1 MDSFEEGKLVQD
13 MGKSSKNK
21 QNGEMKIYKGLDH
34 FEAPEVFEPLAA
46 DEFPDRESLK
56 AVPRRDVLK
65 LMGGAAVLAGLVGC
79 RYQPAR
85 KIVPFVQQPEGAIAG
100 VRKQFASAMVKD
112 GYSISLLI
120 DQVDGRPIRIDGN
133 PLHGSTLG
141 STDSKTSAEI
151 LNLYDPDRLKNPEYR
166 GQPTSWTDSF
176 IKLEEALNASE
187 KGAGIAIL
195 SETMNSPTLWR
206 MALEFKAKYPSS
218 KWYQYEPVNQD
229 AVRAA
234 SRLAF
239 GENRVPIYDFSNAD
253 VLVSIDADVLHEGP
267 FSIRYSRDIA
277 GRRNPTGE
285 MSRIYAFESQP
296 TTLGLTSDHRMRVKP
311 SETLALVQ
319 AIASSLGMPGATS
332 ATLPSSVEKKVLD
345 AVVADLRSAGP
356 RGVLVAGCHLPS
368 QVQAAVMALNEFLGG
383 GVSQTVSYTFDPLP
397 DAVDQ
402 GQSLVDLVASMNS
415 NQVSTL
421 IIFGGNPVY
430 SSPVD
435 LKFADALAKVNLKAH
450 LTSHPCETSKLVDY
464 ALPAAHFLESWGD
477 GIALDGTYTVTQP
490 LIEPLYEGRS
500 ALEVVSKFVGATADS
515 HGLVQETAK
524 GMGDWNQLLA
534 TGFAVQSEV
543 STPVTVT
550 ANLMGS
556 LPTVQASGV
565 ELLILPDPMIGDG
578 RNANNMWLQETP
590 NPVTNLTWDNALLLS
605 QKTADSLGIV
615 APYEKKTF
623 AGTPYYGKADMVT
636 VTVGGQSLEV
646 PVWVNLGQTDDVA
659 VLHMGYGRTVAG
671 DFGTKH
677 SEEKG
682 GGFNANILRTSAN
695 PVWVSGV
702 QLKKSGKE
710 YVLANTQHHNT
721 IDYKKEDRDREI
733 YKSTTLAALK
743 EGHPFGEHAH
753 AAEHGEP
760 RDYNEFG
767 EGHEASIFPGLE
779 YKDDAKD
786 NYQWAMTIDLSLC
799 TGCNACVTACQA
811 ENNIPT
817 VGKQQVMRG
826 REMHWIRVDRYY
838 KGTGESLDKDNP
850 PIVVQ
855 PVTCMHCE
863 QAPCEPVC
871 PVAATVHS
879 HEGLN
884 QMVYNR
890 CIGTRYCSNNCPY
903 KVRRFNFFHFSQR
916 ADNVPVLKMLQNP
929 DVTVRFRGVMEKCT
943 YCVQRIN
950 HSRITAK
957 KENRLIKDGEV
968 QTACQVACPS
978 GAITF
983 GDMRKPENAVSK
995 TRSEPRNY
1003 MMLEELNT
1011 RPRTSYLSRVTNPNP
1026 TLEEAH

>member
-1 MDSFEEGKLVQD
+1 VKDFEEGKLVQD
-13 MGKSSKNK
+13 MGKSNSN
-21 QNGEMKIYKGLDH
+21 QRNEGMKIYKGLDH
-34 FEAPEVFEPLAA
+34 FEAPEAFEPLAA

-56 AVPRRDVLK
+56 ALPRRDVLK

-100 VRKQFASAMVKD
+100 VRKQYASAMVKD
-112 GYSISLLI
+112 GYSVSLLI
-120 DQVDGRPIRIDGN
+120 DQIDGRPIRIDGN

-141 STDSKTSAEI
+141 SVDSKTSAEI
-151 LNLYDPDRLKNPEYR
+151 LNLYDPDRMKNPELR
-166 GQPTSWTDSF
+166 GDPTSWNDSLL
-176 IKLEEALNASE
+176 KLEEAMNSAPNGS
-187 KGAGIAIL
+187 GIAIL
-195 SETMNSPTLWR
+195 SETVNSPTLWR
-206 MALEFKAKYPSS
+206 VALEFQAKYPAA
-218 KWYQYEPVNQD
+218 KWYQYEPVNSD
-229 AVRAA
+229 AARAG
-234 SRLAF
+234 SRMAL
-239 GENRVPIYDFSNAD
+239 GESRVAVYDFTNAD

-267 FSIRYSRDIA
+267 NSIRYSRDVA
-277 GRRNPTGE
+277 SRRNPNGE

-319 AIASSLGMPGATS
+319 AIAGSLGVPGAS
-332 ATLPSSVEKKVLD
+332 SSTLPSTVEKKVLD
-345 AVVADLRSAGP
+345 AVVADLQAAGP
-356 RGVLVAGCHLPS
+356 RGVLVAGAHLPA
-368 QVQAAVMALNEFLGG
+368 QVHAAVIAINLYLGG
-383 GVSQTVSYTFDPLP
+383 SVNQAVKYTLDPQP
-397 DAVDQ
+397 QAVDQ
-402 GQSLVDLVASMNS
+402 GQSLSDLVTAMNG

-421 IIFGGNPVY
+421 LILGGNPVY
-430 SSPVD
+430 NAPAD
-435 LKFADALAKVNLKAH
+435 LKFGDALAKVKLKAH

-464 ALPAAHFLESWGD
+464 ALPSAHFLESWGD
-477 GIALDGTYTVTQP
+477 GVAFDGSYTVTQP
-490 LIEPLYEGRS
+490 IIEPLYEGRT
-500 ALEVVSKFVGATADS
+500 AIELIAKFVGASADAHELIKKTAE
-515 HGLVQETAK
+515 GL
-524 GMGDWNQLLA
+524 GDWNEILA
-534 TGFAVQSEV
+534 SGFAGQGETNSVV
-543 STPVTVT
+543 SVTP
-550 ANLMGS
+550 NLMSS
-556 LPTVQASGV
+556 LAPIQSSGI

-578 RNANNMWLQETP
+578 RNSNNMWLQETP
-590 NPVTNLTWDNALLLS
+590 NPVTNLTWDNALLVS
-605 QKTADSLGIV
+605 QKTAEALGVV
-615 APYEKKTF
+615 APYDKKSV

-636 VTVGGQSLEV
+636 IKAGTESLEV
-646 PVWVNLGQTDDVA
+646 PVWVNLGQADDVA
-659 VLHMGYGRTVAG
+659 ILHMGYGRTVAG

-682 GGFNANILRTSAN
+682 GGFDANKLRTSAN
-695 PVWVSGV
+695 PVLISGV
-702 QLKKSGKE
+702 SLKKSPNE

-733 YKSTTLAALK
+733 YKGTTLAALK
-743 EGHPFGEHAH
+743 SGKPFGEHAEGHH
-753 AAEHGEP
+753 AEE

-767 EGHEASIFPGLE
+767 EGKDASIFPGTDF
-779 YKDDAKD
+779 KDNPKD

-811 ENNIPT
+811 ENNIAT

-838 KGTGESLDKDNP
+838 KGTGDTLDKNNP
-850 PIVVQ
+850 PIIVQ

-929 DVTVRFRGVMEKCT
+929 DVTVRYRGVMEKCT

-950 HSRITAK
+950 KGRITAK
-957 KENRLIKDGEV
+957 KEDRLIKDGEV
-968 QTACQVACPS
+968 MTACQVACPS

-983 GDMRKPENAVSK
+983 GDMRKPENAVAK
-995 TRSEPRNY
+995 TRSESRNY
-1003 MMLEELNT
+1003 LMLEELNT